1 MDFFARDR
9 DWFLWDEKNNVYS
22 FWHSC
27 LIRLNFWWCGDVSER
42 GEGGLMGPVFIFKR
56 KYFNSLCT
64 CVHVFF
70 PIYIKQTDYN
80 SQGYK
85 NWQVGN
91 QHDRVLI
98 YLSIG
103 RNLQQLN
110 KFHGLYKIIIM
121 PDKILIYE
129 DCYFFYLTYWLVFIN
144 NNLLNFTNY
153 SW

>member
-1 MDFFARDR
+1 MRWKKQR
-9 DWFLWDEKNNVYS
+9 IQFLTLLFNSIEFLMMRRCVWK
-22 FWHSC
+22 
-27 LIRLNFWWCGDVSER
+27 G
-42 GEGGLMGPVFIFKR
+42 GGGGLMGPVFIFKR

-103 RNLQQLN
+103 RNLQQLK

-129 DCYFFYLTYWLVFIN
+129 DCYFFYLTYWLMFIN

>member
-1 MDFFARDR
+1 MRWKKQR
-9 DWFLWDEKNNVYS
+9 IQFLTLLFNSIEFLMMRRCVWK
-22 FWHSC
+22 
-27 LIRLNFWWCGDVSER
+27 GG
-42 GEGGLMGPVFIFKR
+42 GELMGPVFIFKR